1 MIKIVS
7 FSKLDQINRNTSPLL
22 WFLNQSPLILFAPRS
37 IISNWFDKNG
47 KQTNPPW
54 FNRGSNKSV
63 ARYNS
68 RAKKSPSWRQFC
80 PNHVHA
86 QSGSKGRFCNATV
99 ARSRSAIVSPL
110 YAYQFTSTCGP
121 GSIALDLLSNPGYVR
136 TRSGVFT
143 RGPNRYICPVGKTL
157 ALDIAG
163 SVWLDCF
170 SRGTLFAGFES
181 LNRATRGDKSR
192 EIGNPFCPLDRLGCV
207 KVSVVDGEICWRVAK
222 NGINTFNKSD
232 SNVRVVKFLFY
243 IILWPSIRMIAP

>member
-1 MIKIVS
+1 MN
-7 FSKLDQINRNTSPLL
+7 L
-22 WFLNQSPLILFAPRS
+22 
-37 IISNWFDKNG
+37 
-47 KQTNPPW
+47 PW

-63 ARYNS
+63 ARQQ
-68 RAKKSPSWRQFC
+68 RQEITILTPILPQPC
-80 PNHVHA
+80 ARPI
-86 QSGSKGRFCNATV
+86 GSKGRFCNATV

-136 TRSGVFT
+136 PRSGVFT

-163 SVWLDCF
+163 SVWLDYF

-192 EIGNPFCPLDRLGCV
+192 EIGNPFCPLDRVGCV
-207 KVSVVDGEICWRVAK
+207 KLSVVDGEICWRVTK
-222 NGINTFNKSD
+222 NEINMFSTPTWVTRMYVSWNFYFISLYGLRYVWPRHKLYRKMRKNF
-232 SNVRVVKFLFY
+232 RVSGFL
-243 IILWPSIRMIAP
+243 

>member
-1 MIKIVS
+1 MN
-7 FSKLDQINRNTSPLL
+7 L
-22 WFLNQSPLILFAPRS
+22 
-37 IISNWFDKNG
+37 
-47 KQTNPPW
+47 PW

-63 ARYNS
+63 ARQQ
-68 RAKKSPSWRQFC
+68 RQEITILTPILPQPC
-80 PNHVHA
+80 ARPI
-86 QSGSKGRFCNATV
+86 GSKGHFCNATV

-136 TRSGVFT
+136 PRSGVFT

-163 SVWLDCF
+163 SVWLDYF

-192 EIGNPFCPLDRLGCV
+192 EIGNPFCPLDRVGCV
-207 KVSVVDGEICWRVAK
+207 KLSVVDGEICWRVTK
-222 NGINTFNKSD
+222 NGINMFSTSD
-232 SNVRVVKFLFY
+232 PNVRVVKFLFY
-243 IILWPSIRMIAP
+243 FTLWPSIRHKLYRKMRKNFRVSGFL